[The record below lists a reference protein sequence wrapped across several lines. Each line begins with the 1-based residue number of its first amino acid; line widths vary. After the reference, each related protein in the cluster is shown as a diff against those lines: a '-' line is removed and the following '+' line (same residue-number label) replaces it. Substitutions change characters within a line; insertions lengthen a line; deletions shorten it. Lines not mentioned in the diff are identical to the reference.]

1 MDFRGLLA
9 ALDDAGYG
17 GWIVLEEDVR
27 LGAPWPAQ
35 DPRRNAVRSLAHLRT
50 LMERMHDD
58 RDRNPPQPPSG
69 GQIIAEFLV
78 QAGVP
83 YVAGIPGHGIW
94 TVLDAFQDYRER
106 LKVIQVIHE
115 QSAVHLA
122 DGYYRASGRPMA
134 AFTSIGPGA
143 TNTVIGVA
151 TAYVDSQALLLLT
164 GSPHTYMR
172 GHTVLQ
178 EIERVQWA
186 NFPRVLEPVTKQTWQ
201 PSRVEQLPFVLQRA
215 WS

>member
-1 MDFRGLLA
+1 MTATGTHPSR
-9 ALDDAGYG
+9 
-17 GWIVLEEDVR
+17 
-27 LGAPWPAQ
+27 
-35 DPRRNAVRSLAHLRT
+35 
-50 LMERMHDD
+50 
-58 RDRNPPQPPSG
+58 SG

-115 QSAVHLA
+115 QSAAHLA

-215 WS
+215 WSQMVTGRPGPVHLDLPMDVQADAAAVDVPCP